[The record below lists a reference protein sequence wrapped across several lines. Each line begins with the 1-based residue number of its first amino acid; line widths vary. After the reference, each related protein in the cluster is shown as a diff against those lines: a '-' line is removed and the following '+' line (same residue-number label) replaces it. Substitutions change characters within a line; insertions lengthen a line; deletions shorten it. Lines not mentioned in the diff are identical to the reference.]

1 MSQYIPNTEADR
13 RAMLETIGVAS
24 IDELFSDIPAQ
35 VRLAKELDLPKAMSE
50 PEMMRH
56 LRALS
61 ATNKNLDDLTCFL
74 GAGCYDH
81 FIPAAV
87 DTIVSRGEF
96 ATSYTPYQP
105 EVAQGT
111 LQAIFEYQTMV
122 CELTG
127 MEVSNASMYDGAT
140 AAAEAAVIAAADT
153 RHKRS
158 LAAHSVNPETLRVL
172 HTYCWSRGLE
182 LAEIPCRDGKL
193 DRAAL
198 TAELAK
204 GDVAALVIQTPSF
217 FGVVEDLTGLADEL
231 HAAKALLIV
240 STDLL
245 ALGCI
250 KAPGELGADVVVG
263 DGQSVGNAMS
273 FGGPA
278 FGFMAVTK
286 KLMRKMPGR
295 IVGQTKDING
305 RRCYVLTLQAREQH
319 IRREKATSNICSNQN
334 LCIVAASVYLSL
346 MGRRGLRDVD
356 DRILAKTAYAV
367 NALVKTGKFRPAF
380 ADAPCFREVVL
391 VCDEPVAAI
400 NERLLKAGILGGL
413 DLSRAYPELG
423 NACLL
428 AVTEQRTKEEIDRFV
443 SIAAGGDR

>member
-13 RAMLETIGVAS
+13 HAMLDAIGVAS
-24 IDELFSDIPAQ
+24 VDKLFSDIPVQ
-35 VRLAKELDLPKAMSE
+35 VRLAKALNLPKALSE
-50 PEMMRH
+50 PELVRH

-61 ATNKNLDDLTCFL
+61 EKNRNLGELTCFL
-74 GAGCYDH
+74 GAGSYDH

-87 DTIVSRGEF
+87 DAIVSRGEF

-140 AAAEAAVIAAADT
+140 AAAEAVVIAVAET
-153 RHKRS
+153 RCKRI
-158 LAAHSVNPETLRVL
+158 LVARNVNPETLRVL
-172 HTYCWSRGLE
+172 NTYCWSRGCE
-182 LAEIPCRDGKL
+182 TTEVPCKNGQL
-193 DRAAL
+193 DRTTLA
-198 TAELAK
+198 AELAK
-204 GDVAALVIQTPSF
+204 GGVAALLLQTPSF
-217 FGVVEDLTGLADEL
+217 FGTVEDLTGLADEL

-245 ALGCI
+245 ALGCL
-250 KAPGELGADVVVG
+250 KAPGGLGADIVVG
-263 DGQSVGNAMS
+263 DGQSAGNSIS

-295 IVGQTKDING
+295 IVGQARDAQG

-334 LCIVAASVYLSL
+334 LCIVAASVYFSL
-346 MGRRGLRDVD
+346 MGPQGLREVD
-356 DRILAKTAYAV
+356 DQILAKTAYAV
-367 NALVKTGKFRPAF
+367 GALVKTGKFRPAF
-380 ADAPCFREVVL
+380 AGVPAFREVVL
-391 VCDEPVAAI
+391 ISKEPVARL
-400 NERLLKAGILGGL
+400 NSRLLDAGILGGF
-413 DLSRAYPELG
+413 DLSKDYPELG
-423 NACLL
+423 SAWLL
-428 AVTEQRTKEEIDRFV
+428 AVTEQRTKEEIDRLV
-443 SIAAGGDR
+443 SIAAGGER